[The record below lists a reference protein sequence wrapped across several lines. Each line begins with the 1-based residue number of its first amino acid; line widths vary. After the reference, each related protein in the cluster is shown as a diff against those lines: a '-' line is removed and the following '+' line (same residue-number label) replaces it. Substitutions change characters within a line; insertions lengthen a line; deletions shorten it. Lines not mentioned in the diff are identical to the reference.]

1 LAIDADGF
9 LSQRFEVLNL
19 KRSLLLSSASAAVL
33 LLAGCAV
40 GPDFERPA
48 PPATTGYTAQPLP
61 ASTASGSAEIAGG
74 AAQQFNAG
82 MDVAGQWW
90 TLFEFDPLNELV
102 ALALEANPDLE
113 AAEAA
118 LNRVRENYLAAHG
131 PLFPAL
137 GVNGSA
143 QRQQSPQTSNM
154 QLNNSLLNLYNVSV
168 GVSYVLD
175 VFSGTRRAVEA
186 AGAQVDNQRY
196 QLEATYLTVI
206 SNVLTSA
213 IQEATL
219 AAQIEAVEE
228 IIAVQ
233 TQALDLMTQQFE
245 LGAVAR
251 GDVLAQQSQLNQTQA
266 DLPEFQKQLA
276 QVRTQLTI
284 LLGRYPAENAP
295 PGVTLLDL
303 SLPQELPLSLPSEL
317 VNQRPDVRI
326 AEALLHQASAN
337 IGVATANMLP
347 QFTLSGNYGT
357 NSTSIPATAALFGT
371 GTTGWSLSAGMAAPI
386 FQGGQLSRQ
395 RQAALYG
402 FEVAEAQYRSTVLA
416 AFANVADVLNAL
428 RFDAEVLRA
437 QEVAADTA
445 AQSLEITTER
455 FRAGAIAYLP
465 LLDAQRTYQQARIS
479 LAQSQ
484 GARFAD
490 TVALFQALG
499 GGWWNRPEIV
509 TATRPN
515 PLPIP

>member
-1 LAIDADGF
+1 M
-9 LSQRFEVLNL
+9 LNTIRIAL
-19 KRSLLLSSASAAVL
+19 RHSASAGAV

-48 PPATTGYTAQPLP
+48 PPAVSEYTAQALP
-61 ASTASGSAEIAGG
+61 ASTASGSTEIAGG
-74 AAQQFNAG
+74 EAQRFVAG
-82 MDVAGQWW
+82 MDVDGQWW
-90 TLFEFDPLNELV
+90 TMFRSDALTELV
-102 ALALEANPDLE
+102 ALALEANPDLQS
-113 AAEAA
+113 AEAA
-118 LNRVRENYLAAHG
+118 LNQVRELYLASQG
-131 PLFPAL
+131 PLFPSLNAEGTAL
-137 GVNGSA
+137 
-143 QRQQSPQTSNM
+143 RQQSPQTTNQ
-154 QLNNSLLNLYNVSV
+154 QLNNSLLNLYNVSANV
-168 GVSYVLD
+168 FYVLD
-175 VFSGTRRAVEA
+175 VFGGTRRAVEA
-186 AGAQVDNQRY
+186 AGAQVEGQRFL
-196 QLEATYLTVI
+196 LEATYLTLI
-206 SNVLTSA
+206 ANVLTAA
-213 IQEATL
+213 IQEASL

-228 IIAVQ
+228 IIDVQ

-266 DLPEFQKQLA
+266 TLPEFQKQLA
-276 QVRTQLTI
+276 QIHTQLTV
-284 LLGRYPAENAP
+284 LLGRYPAEDTP
-295 PGVTLLDL
+295 SGVTLLDL
-303 SLPQELPLSLPSEL
+303 SLPQELPLSLPSDL
-317 VNQRPDVRI
+317 VNQRPDVRA
-326 AEALLHQASAN
+326 AEASLHQASAN

-357 NSTSIPATAALFGT
+357 TSTSIPGSASLFASGS
-371 GTTGWSLSAGMAAPI
+371 TGWSLAAGVTAPI

-416 AFANVADVLNAL
+416 AFGNVANVLNAL
-428 RFDAEVLRA
+428 RFDAEALQA
-437 QEVAADTA
+437 QEIAADTA
-445 AQSLEITTER
+445 LESLEITTER

-499 GGWWNRPEIV
+499 GGWWNREEIV

-515 PLPIP
+515 PLPFP

>member
-1 LAIDADGF
+1 MLNTR
-9 LSQRFEVLNL
+9 RF
-19 KRSLLLSSASAAVL
+19 SLLSSVSATVL
-33 LLAGCAV
+33 ILAGCAV

-48 PPATTGYTAQPLP
+48 PPAVGGYTAQPLP
-61 ASTASGSAEIAGG
+61 ISTASGSAEIAGG
-74 AAQQFNAG
+74 EAQRFING

-90 TLFEFDPLNELV
+90 TMFQSDALNELV
-102 ALALEANPDLE
+102 ALALESNPDLE

-118 LNRVRENYLAAHG
+118 LNQVHENYLAARG
-131 PLFPAL
+131 PLFPSVSAD
-137 GVNGSA
+137 GSA
-143 QRQQSPQTSNM
+143 VRQQSPQTSNT
-154 QLNNSLLNLYNVSV
+154 QFNNSLLNLYNVSASV
-168 GVSYVLD
+168 FYVLD
-175 VFSGTRRAVEA
+175 VFGGTRRAVEA
-186 AGAQVDNQRY
+186 AGAQVESQRFL
-196 QLEATYLTVI
+196 LEATYLTLI
-206 SNVLTSA
+206 ANVLTAA
-213 IQEATL
+213 IQEASL

-251 GDVLAQQSQLNQTQA
+251 GDVLAQQSLLNQTQA
-266 DLPEFQKQLA
+266 TLPEFQKQLA
-276 QVRTQLTI
+276 QIRTQLTI
-284 LLGRYPAENAP
+284 LLGSYPAEDAA

-303 SLPQELPLSLPSEL
+303 ALPQELPLSLPSDL
-317 VNQRPDVRI
+317 VNQRPDVRA

-357 NSTSIPATAALFGT
+357 TSTSIPGSAALFASGT
-371 GTTGWSLSAGMAAPI
+371 AGWSLGAGVTAPI

-402 FEVAEAQYRSTVLA
+402 FEVAEAQYRSTVLT
-416 AFANVADVLNAL
+416 AFGNVADVLNAL
-428 RFDAEVLRA
+428 RFDAEALRA

-445 AQSLEITTER
+445 LQSLDITTER

-499 GGWWNRPEIV
+499 GGWWNREEIV

-515 PLPIP
+515 PIPIP

>member
-1 LAIDADGF
+1 L
-9 LSQRFEVLNL
+9 QVLNSS
-19 KRSLLLSSASAAVL
+19 RSFLLCSTSLAAL

-48 PPATTGYTAQPLP
+48 APEVSAYTAMPLP
-61 ASTASGSAEIAGG
+61 DMTASGSDDIAGG
-74 AAQQFNAG
+74 EAQRFAAR
-82 MDVAGQWW
+82 MDVDGQWW
-90 TLFEFDPLNELV
+90 TLFESEALNQLV

-118 LNRVRENYLAAHG
+118 LNQVRENYLAAQG
-131 PLFPAL
+131 PLFPAV
-137 GVNGSA
+137 GVNGTA
-143 QRQQSPQTSNM
+143 QRQQSPQTSNT
-154 QLNNSLLNLYNVSV
+154 QFNNSLLNLYNVSV
-168 GVSYVLD
+168 GVSYALD
-175 VFSGTRRAVEA
+175 VFGGTRRAVEA
-186 AGAQVDNQRY
+186 AGARVENQRY
-196 QLEATYLTVI
+196 QLEATYLTLI
-206 SNVLTSA
+206 ANVLTAA
-213 IQEATL
+213 IQEASL

-266 DLPEFQKQLA
+266 NLPAFQKQLA
-276 QVRTQLTI
+276 QTRTQLTI
-284 LLGRYPAENAP
+284 LLGRYPAEGTPTSVA
-295 PGVTLLDL
+295 LLDL
-303 SLPQELPLSLPSEL
+303 SLPQDLPLSLPSEL
-317 VNQRPDVRI
+317 VNQRPDVRM

-347 QFTLSGNYGT
+347 QFSLSGNYST
-357 NSTSIPATAALFGT
+357 TSTSIPGTAALFGS
-371 GTTGWSLSAGMAAPI
+371 GTTGWSLAAGVAAPI

-402 FEVAEAQYRSTVLA
+402 FEVAEAQYRSTVLT
-416 AFANVADVLNAL
+416 AFADVANVLNAL
-428 RFDAEVLRA
+428 RFDAEALRA

-445 AQSLEITTER
+445 EQSLAITTER

-490 TVALFQALG
+490 SVALFQALG
-499 GGWWNRPEIV
+499 GGWWNRDEIM

-515 PLPIP
+515 PIPIP

>member
-1 LAIDADGF
+1 MLNTKRF
-9 LSQRFEVLNL
+9 TLLSSVSTA
-19 KRSLLLSSASAAVL
+19 SLLLAA
-33 LLAGCAV
+33 CAV

-48 PPATTGYTAQPLP
+48 PPAVSVYTAQPLP
-61 ASTASGSAEIAGG
+61 ESTASGSIEIAGG
-74 AAQQFNAG
+74 EAQSFIEG
-82 MDVAGQWW
+82 MEVAGQWW
-90 TLFEFDPLNELV
+90 TLFQSDALNELV
-102 ALALEANPDLE
+102 ALALEGNPDLR

-118 LNRVRENYLAAHG
+118 LNQVRENYLAAQG
-131 PLFPAL
+131 PLFPSINAEGTAL
-137 GVNGSA
+137 
-143 QRQQSPQTSNM
+143 RQQTPGTSNA
-154 QLNNSLLNLYNVSV
+154 LFTNSLLNLYNVSANV
-168 GVSYVLD
+168 FYVLD
-175 VFSGTRRAVEA
+175 VFGGTRRAVEA
-186 AGAQVDNQRY
+186 AGAQVESQRY
-196 QLEATYLTVI
+196 QLEAIYLTLI
-206 SNVLTSA
+206 ANVLTAA
-213 IQEATL
+213 IQEASLT
-219 AAQIEAVEE
+219 AQIEAVEE

-233 TQALDLMTQQFE
+233 TQALDLMNQQFE

-266 DLPEFQKQLA
+266 SLPEFQKQRE
-276 QVRTQLTI
+276 QIRTQLTI
-284 LLGRYPAENAP
+284 LLGRFPADEP
-295 PGVTLLDL
+295 SPSVTLLDL
-303 SLPQELPLSLPSEL
+303 ALPQELPLSLPSDL
-317 VNQRPDVRI
+317 VNQRPDVRA

-357 NSTSIPATAALFGT
+357 TSTSIPGSPSLFGS
-371 GTTGWSLSAGMAAPI
+371 GTTGWSLAAGVTAPI

-402 FEVAEAQYRSTVLA
+402 FEVAEAQYRATVLA
-416 AFANVADVLNAL
+416 AFGNVADVLNAL
-428 RFDAEVLRA
+428 RFDAEALRA

-445 AQSLEITTER
+445 LQSLEITTER

-499 GGWWNRPEIV
+499 GGWWNREEIV

-515 PLPIP
+515 PIPIP

>member
-1 LAIDADGF
+1 
-9 LSQRFEVLNL
+9 VLNT
-19 KRSLLLSSASAAVL
+19 RRFTLLNSASALAL

-40 GPDFERPA
+40 GPDFERPDA
-48 PPATTGYTAQPLP
+48 PEVSGYTAQPLP
-61 ASTASGSAEIAGG
+61 ESTAFASTEVAGG
-74 AAQQFNAG
+74 EAQSFIEG
-82 MDVAGQWW
+82 MDVDGLWW
-90 TLFEFDPLNELV
+90 TMFESDALNELV
-102 ALALEANPDLE
+102 ALALEANPDLR
-113 AAEAA
+113 AAEAT
-118 LNRVRENYLAAHG
+118 LNQVRELYRASQG
-131 PLFPAL
+131 PLFPSLNAEGTAL
-137 GVNGSA
+137 
-143 QRQQSPQTSNM
+143 RQQSPQTTNQ
-154 QLNNSLLNLYNVSV
+154 QLNNSLLNLYNVSANV
-168 GVSYVLD
+168 FYVLD
-175 VFSGTRRAVEA
+175 VFGGTRRAVEA
-186 AGAQVDNQRY
+186 AGAQVEGQRFL
-196 QLEATYLTVI
+196 LEATYLTLI
-206 SNVLTSA
+206 ANVLTAA
-213 IQEATL
+213 IQEASL
-219 AAQIEAVEE
+219 AAQIAAVEE
-228 IIAVQ
+228 IIDVQ

-266 DLPEFQKQLA
+266 SLPEFQKQLA
-276 QVRTQLTI
+276 QIRTQLTI
-284 LLGRYPAENAP
+284 LLGRYPEEDAP
-295 PGVTLLDL
+295 LGVTLLDL
-303 SLPQELPLSLPSEL
+303 SLPQELPLSLPSDL
-317 VNQRPDVRI
+317 VNQRPDVRA

-357 NSTSIPATAALFGT
+357 TSTSIPGSAALFASGS
-371 GTTGWSLSAGMAAPI
+371 TGWSLAAGVTAPI

-416 AFANVADVLNAL
+416 AFGNVADVLNAL
-428 RFDAEVLRA
+428 RFDAEALRA

-445 AQSLEITTER
+445 LQSLEITTER

-499 GGWWNRPEIV
+499 GGWWNREEIV

-515 PLPIP
+515 PIPIP

>member
-1 LAIDADGF
+1 M
-9 LSQRFEVLNL
+9 LNTN
-19 KRSLLLSSASAAVL
+19 RSLLLSCTAASVL

-48 PPATTGYTAQPLP
+48 APEVTGYTAMALP
-61 ASTASGSAEIAGG
+61 ASTVAGSADIVGG
-74 AAQQFNAG
+74 EAQRFTAG
-82 MDVAGQWW
+82 MDVSGQWW
-90 TLFEFDPLNELV
+90 TLFESDTLNELV
-102 ALALEANPDLE
+102 ALALEVNPDLE

-118 LNRVRENYLAAHG
+118 LNQVRENYFAARG
-131 PLFPAL
+131 PLFPAI
-137 GVNGSA
+137 GANVSA
-143 QRQQSPQTSNM
+143 QRQQSPQTSNT
-154 QLNNSLLNLYNVSV
+154 QFNNALLNLYNASV
-168 GVSYVLD
+168 GVSYLLD
-175 VFSGTRRAVEA
+175 VFGGTRRAVEA

-196 QLEATYLTVI
+196 QLEATYLTLI
-206 SNVLTSA
+206 ANVLTAA
-213 IQEATL
+213 IQEASL
-219 AAQIEAVEE
+219 AAQIEAIDE

-284 LLGRYPAENAP
+284 LLGRYPAEDAP
-295 PGVTLLDL
+295 PGVSLVDL
-303 SLPQELPLSLPSEL
+303 SLPQELPVSLPSEL
-317 VNQRPDVRI
+317 VNQRPDVRG

-347 QFTLSGNYGT
+347 QFTLSGNYST
-357 NSTSIPATAALFGT
+357 TSTSIPGTAALFGT
-371 GTTGWSLSAGMAAPI
+371 GTAGWSLGAGVAAPI

-402 FEVAEAQYRSTVLA
+402 FEVAEAQYRSTVLV
-416 AFANVADVLNAL
+416 AFADVANVLNAL
-428 RFDAEVLRA
+428 RFDAEALRA

-445 AQSLEITTER
+445 EQSLGITTER

-499 GGWWNRPEIV
+499 GGWWNREEIV

-515 PLPIP
+515 PIPIP